1 MFCRSKSLEQTIGER
16 LPDGFQKSE
25 YLLDHGMVD
34 MVIPRYKIRDNLIL
48 ILHIL
53 MNKPRAIRGDI
64 KKDANEVNS

>member
-1 MFCRSKSLEQTIGER
+1 MVFK
-16 LPDGFQKSE
+16 KSE

-34 MVIPRYKIRDNLIL
+34 MVVPRNKIRDELIV

-64 KKDANEVNS
+64 KKDISEVNL